1 MVETRRATIAATTAA
16 TSAAPTAAPT
26 AAPAAKERPLRADAR
41 QNRDRILAAARE
53 VFVELGPNAPL
64 EEISRR
70 AGTGIATLYRRFPER
85 HALMRAVIMDALERT
100 TQAAHDAAEAEAEPF
115 AALTRYMHQVL
126 EIRVAA
132 VIPALMSEVSLDEPE
147 MARTREAGTD
157 RIESLINAA
166 KEAGTL
172 RRDVAFGDIGTLL
185 VRLSRPL
192 PGPFSKELNDSLAHR
207 HLDLLINGLRAAGP
221 ADEHVEG
228 PALSLGDLQVLR
240 GKGTGSGGGDDGGSA
255 G

>member
-1 MVETRRATIAATTAA
+1 MVETREETR
-16 TSAAPTAAPT
+16 SAPTAAT
-26 AAPAAKERPLRADAR
+26 AGKERPLRADAR

-70 AGTGIATLYRRFPER
+70 AGTGIATLYRRFPDR
-85 HALMRAVIMDALERT
+85 QALMRAVIMDALERT
-100 TQAAHDAAEAEAEPF
+100 TEAADDAAAAGTDPF

-147 MARTREAGTD
+147 MVRARHAGTE
-157 RIESLINAA
+157 RIESLISAA
-166 KEAGTL
+166 QEAGTL

-192 PGPFSKELNDSLAHR
+192 PGAFSKELNDSLAHR
-207 HLDLLINGLRAAGP
+207 HLDLLINGLRAAGR
-221 ADEHVEG
+221 ADEQVEG
-228 PALSLGDLQVLR
+228 PALTLGDLRVLHAE
-240 GKGTGSGGGDDGGSA
+240 SPDSAGGSA